1 MKCENTSCKKPSA
14 VKRDGS
20 RWIFCRA
27 CWWMYD
33 FGKRAGVTSAREAMR
48 EAIGAMTEGKVRDII
63 ENEQSMRQLRGG
75 GS

>member
-1 MKCENTSCKKPSA
+1 
-14 VKRDGS
+14 
-20 RWIFCRA
+20 
-27 CWWMYD
+27 
-33 FGKRAGVTSAREAMR
+33 MR